1 MPLAMALSISEFTF
15 LNKEPYMQR
24 GVEEDKNSV
33 FEFNKI
39 IAASDILQLYKGI
52 DEVTLARIIDNAIC
66 ISTKFDGIEKKYR
79 RFQSNDFGFPIPYY
93 LIETKDGKYLCKKIF
108 IPSPYSISSHGSF
121 ELSIDFSGIIFEAK
135 EIKSFLDSDYF
146 KKYHENNTFYSIL
159 LKKIINTDSQSKNT
173 DTIIITE
180 VLQELRLLR
189 FLNEQMKYFYMD
201 QYSDYRDNFDAQY
214 QNARLRDDIESYKN
228 GTERLKPV
236 WDQSVAH
243 VVEYAYALGNKGKK
257 AHSKEQTFDELIKK
271 GMSRWVFE
279 SFWRG
284 LPAEAKQHAGNT
296 PKKLKK

>member
-1 MPLAMALSISEFTF
+1 
-15 LNKEPYMQR
+15 MQR
-24 GVEEDKNSV
+24 GVEEDKNSI
-33 FEFNKI
+33 FEFDEI

-93 LIETKDGKYLCKKIF
+93 LVEIKDGKYLCKKIF

-135 EIKSFLDSDYF
+135 EINSFLDSDYF
-146 KKYHENNTFYSIL
+146 KKHHENNTFYSIL
-159 LKKIINTDSQSKNT
+159 LQKTVNIYSQPKNT

-228 GTERLKPV
+228 GTEKLKPI
-236 WDQSVAH
+236 WDKSVMYA
-243 VVEYAYALGNKGKK
+243 VEYAYLLGSQGKK
-257 AHSKEQTFDELIKK
+257 APSKENTKIELRKNE
-271 GMSRWVFE
+271 MLSWVFE